1 MESSEQAGA
10 ELALHFRLY
19 NYSVKSGAPEDKIK
33 SFIAKVSSGDF
44 SPEKVIELANQIYEI
59 SKAES
64 VSPLNYKAIS
74 SKNWNKRKRLMNKF
88 KKLMIYLKVRM
99 WLLNLSMNTSS

>member
-1 MESSEQAGA
+1 MPSSTRLNCTSPFNSVLLPIQYEIDACFQQNQEFGFCSIPISKASSFFLSLESSEQAGA

-44 SPEKVIELANQIYEI
+44 SPEKVIELA
-59 SKAES
+59 
-64 VSPLNYKAIS
+64 
-74 SKNWNKRKRLMNKF
+74 
-88 KKLMIYLKVRM
+88 
-99 WLLNLSMNTSS
+99 